1 MGVIAFGDLLDV
13 EISVAE
19 LGIAKPKAKF
29 KPRGDL
35 FLNVEHNV
43 SICSHTNVNLA
54 YSIEITVVNH
64 KAVKITDELC
74 GTLSRV
80 QHAHPSV

>member
-1 MGVIAFGDLLDV
+1 
-13 EISVAE
+13 
-19 LGIAKPKAKF
+19 
-29 KPRGDL
+29 
-35 FLNVEHNV
+35 
-43 SICSHTNVNLA
+43 VNLA